1 MKKVSFVAVIVILS
15 IAGISAAVP
24 GVFNYQGRLT
34 DSSKK
39 PITTATNV
47 TFTFWDSMSGGNQ
60 LGGGFSD
67 SKTVTPDSEGIF
79 NTTIGDDG
87 NPIPEAIFAGDSV
100 WLNINVAGEDL
111 VPRQRIATV
120 GYSVK
125 ALKADTATTAIIA
138 ISADTAVNAG
148 NADTVDNKHAED
160 FAEAVHSHN
169 LQDLSGAVTDAQ
181 VPNDITIDHAATAS
195 GLTGDLTV
203 PGNQIALGND
213 IWLKLGANNR
223 LFILAKG
230 QIFALPFLKWM
241 HPKGLWDNISPDGQ
255 NASSPQVA
263 MDDKG
268 NAIIVWQQND
278 GSSKSQ
284 IFKSEYRGGVW
295 THPGGL
301 SDNISPDGQ
310 NATSPQVAMDGKGN
324 AIIVWHQND
333 GKKSQI
339 FKSEHRG
346 GVWTHPGGLS
356 DNISPDGQNAYNPQV
371 AMDDRGNA
379 IIVWQQGDGSKNQI
393 FKSEYRGG
401 VWTHPG
407 GLSDNISPDGQ
418 DASSPQVAMDNDG
431 NAIIVWRQLDGANY
445 QIFMSVYRC
454 GVWTHPGG
462 ISDNISPDGQ
472 EADNPQVAM
481 DNNGN
486 AIIVW
491 KQYEGSSSNQIF
503 MSEYRNG
510 VWIHPQNISDYISIV
525 HQNAHDPQVAMDDNG
540 NAIIVWMQWD
550 GANDQIFMSEY
561 RRGAWKHPA
570 SRSDN
575 ISPDKQSAYLP
586 QVAMDNNENAVIV
599 WQQIDGSKR
608 QIFKSE
614 CWGGVWKHP
623 DGLSDNISPD
633 GQEGLAPQVAM
644 DDNGN
649 AVIVWQQ
656 FDGLKNQIFKSEC
669 GGFGF

>member
-255 NASSPQVA
+255 NA
-263 MDDKG
+263 
-268 NAIIVWQQND
+268 
-278 GSSKSQ
+278 
-284 IFKSEYRGGVW
+284 
-295 THPGGL
+295 
-301 SDNISPDGQ
+301 
-310 NATSPQVAMDGKGN
+310 TSPQVAMDGKGN

-356 DNISPDGQNAYNPQV
+356 DNISPDGQ
-371 AMDDRGNA
+371 
-379 IIVWQQGDGSKNQI
+379 
-393 FKSEYRGG
+393 
-401 VWTHPG
+401 
-407 GLSDNISPDGQ
+407 

-445 QIFMSVYRC
+445 QIFMSEYRG

>member
-24 GVFNYQGRLT
+24 GVFSYQGRLT

-39 PITTATNV
+39 PITSATNV

-87 NPIPEAIFAGDSV
+87 NPIPEAVFAGDSV

-111 VPRQRIATV
+111 APRQRIATV

-138 ISADTAVNAG
+138 ISADTSVNAG
-148 NADTVDNKHAED
+148 NADTVDNKHAND

-230 QIFALPFLKWM
+230 QIFALPFLKWT
-241 HPKGLWDNISPDGQ
+241 HPKGLWDYISPDGQ
-255 NASSPQVA
+255 NASRPQVA
-263 MDDKG
+263 MDGKG
-268 NAIIVWQQND
+268 NAIIVWQQSD

-310 NATSPQVAMDGKGN
+310 NAYNPQAAMDDKGN
-324 AIIVWHQND
+324 AIIVW
-333 GKKSQI
+333 
-339 FKSEHRG
+339 R
-346 GVWTHPGGLS
+346 
-356 DNISPDGQNAYNPQV
+356 
-371 AMDDRGNA
+371 
-379 IIVWQQGDGSKNQI
+379 QGDGSKNQI

-418 DASSPQVAMDNDG
+418 EATSPQVAMDDKG
-431 NAIIVWRQLDGANY
+431 NAIIVWQQSDGSKN
-445 QIFMSVYRC
+445 QIFMSEYRG

-462 ISDNISPDGQ
+462 LSDNISPDGQ
-472 EADNPQVAM
+472 DADNPQVAM

-540 NAIIVWMQWD
+540 NAIIVWMQND

-623 DGLSDNISPD
+623 SGLSDNISPD
-633 GQEGLAPQVAM
+633 GQEGLGPQVAM

-649 AVIVWQQ
+649 AIIVWQQ

>member
-268 NAIIVWQQND
+268 NAIIVW
-278 GSSKSQ
+278 
-284 IFKSEYRGGVW
+284 
-295 THPGGL
+295 
-301 SDNISPDGQ
+301 
-310 NATSPQVAMDGKGN
+310 
-324 AIIVWHQND
+324 HQND

-379 IIVWQQGDGSKNQI
+379 IIVW
-393 FKSEYRGG
+393 
-401 VWTHPG
+401 
-407 GLSDNISPDGQ
+407 
-418 DASSPQVAMDNDG
+418 
-431 NAIIVWRQLDGANY
+431 RQLDGANY
-445 QIFMSVYRC
+445 QIFMSEYRG